1 MNTRRK
7 MVMALGAGALTV
19 PLASFAQ
26 RAKVW
31 RVGFLSSSVRPA
43 SLDSSNIAAFANGMR
58 DLGYVEGK
66 NLTTEWR
73 FAEGRF
79 ERLPGLAAE
88 LVELKVDVIVTV
100 GPQATSAAQ
109 KASATIPIVM
119 VVSNDPV
126 RSGLVASLAHPGG
139 NITGVS
145 NSSDDLT
152 PKHVEM
158 LLSMVPKLSRLAILT
173 NPTNAGLLRC

>member
-1 MNTRRK
+1 

-66 NLTTEWR
+66 K
-73 FAEGRF
+73 
-79 ERLPGLAAE
+79 P
-88 LVELKVDVIVTV
+88 
-100 GPQATSAAQ
+100 
-109 KASATIPIVM
+109 
-119 VVSNDPV
+119 
-126 RSGLVASLAHPGG
+126 
-139 NITGVS
+139 
-145 NSSDDLT
+145 DD
-152 PKHVEM
+152 
-158 LLSMVPKLSRLAILT
+158 
-173 NPTNAGLLRC
+173 